1 MPALSVLAAPMQHF
15 EIYEDGNCIREFQG
29 KAAHL
34 FLPECSQVH
43 RVQHIGK
50 WRKRVKSFIRFFWC
64 LLGNTAE
71 EN

>member
-1 MPALSVLAAPMQHF
+1 VAPIHPV
-15 EIYEDGNCIREFQG
+15 EIYEDGNCIREFQEKSG
-29 KAAHL
+29 IL
-34 FLPECSQVH
+34 TETCTQVH

-50 WRKRVKSFIRFFWC
+50 WRKRVKSFIRFFQR